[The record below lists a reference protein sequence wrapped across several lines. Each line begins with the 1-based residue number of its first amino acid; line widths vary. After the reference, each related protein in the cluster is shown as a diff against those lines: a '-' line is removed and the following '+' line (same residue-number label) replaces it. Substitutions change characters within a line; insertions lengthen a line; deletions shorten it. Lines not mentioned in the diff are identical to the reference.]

1 MNCGGASEEGIWAM
15 GGYRGLLTA
24 LVIPAHAINRW
35 FNRVG
40 MSVVEARDYV
50 MWPKHIHGNPPLR
63 DELLSLEAGALVALE
78 VDGVKGTWVK
88 MEDGKDG
95 TPTPGL
101 KALGAARTHWHGLF
115 KTKRGAV
122 VTITKLAQPDKARG
136 HGPSPPPFSP

>member
-1 MNCGGASEEGIWAM
+1 
-15 GGYRGLLTA
+15 
-24 LVIPAHAINRW
+24 
-35 FNRVG
+35 

-50 MWPKHIHGNPPLR
+50 LWPKHIYGNPSLR
-63 DELLSLEAGALVALE
+63 DELLALEAGALVALE
-78 VDGVKGTWVK
+78 VDGVQGTWVK

-136 HGPSPPPFSP
+136 HGPSPPPSSP